1 MVRHRVNRE
10 HSSNFNAG
18 YINIDEQYL
27 HKTGVRGRKA
37 YFLYGLVFILIAL
50 TLLNILVSYT
60 LFGGKVLLVFFF
72 NHTLICNVYRN
83 VFFFT

>member
-50 TLLNILVSYT
+50 TLLNILVSYS
-60 LFGGKVLLVFFF
+60 LFGGKVLVFFSYID
-72 NHTLICNVYRN
+72 L
-83 VFFFT
+83 